1 MKKNL
6 GIGEEIVL
14 AALGLRDMVLVVE
27 TKAQDRVVD
36 KVMDGGVPRKNVK
49 GRLDGVAIII
59 VAGNF

>member
-1 MKKNL
+1 MKRSL
-6 GIGEEIVL
+6 GLGEEIVL